1 MEHTIINDNIDL
13 YVVNTDK
20 FKDLSLEVRFLAEV
34 NEKNATTRSLLT
46 LMMQDRSLK
55 YDSKLKMNNALDD
68 LYGAYLSIRC
78 TGYGKGAMIRF
89 GLRVI
94 DNKFSDQD
102 LLTQQFA
109 FVNEIIF
116 KPLLNEKV
124 FKEAKESLTN
134 ELLRIEDEPR
144 ECASK
149 LALSIAGK
157 GQPLAIDING
167 DLEILK
173 TITLDDIKAE
183 YHNMID
189 NDQITIGIVGNIT
202 TEIAKRLCMTY
213 LPFNK
218 RSTISKSFYTFT
230 SDQAKH
236 HIVEKNIEQTVL
248 MMIYNSDITINDHL
262 YWPLKLATAML
273 GQLPISLL
281 FMEIR
286 EKRSLCYNISSSLL
300 SFDGVMIINTGM
312 DYKNIEQTET
322 LIKQQIASIQVN
334 TYTDELLES
343 AKQLLINSV
352 RSVIDNA
359 NAIMNFAYLN
369 HLANNDQSYEQTIKK
384 IEMITKEEIQ
394 QAFNSLSLNTTFILK
409 KKGDQDA

>member
-94 DNKFSDQD
+94 DNKFSDED

-144 ECASK
+144 EYASK
-149 LALSIAGK
+149 LALNIAGK

-167 DLEILK
+167 DLEVLK
-173 TITLDDIKAE
+173 TITLDDIKKE
-183 YHNMID
+183 YQNMID

-218 RSTISKSFYTFT
+218 RSTISKSYYTFK
-230 SDQAKH
+230 SDKAKH
-236 HIVEKNIEQTVL
+236 NVVEKNIEQTVL

-322 LIKQQIASIQVN
+322 LIKQQIASIQDN
-334 TYTDELLES
+334 TYGDELLES

-359 NAIMNFAYLN
+359 NAILNFAYLN

>member
-94 DNKFSDQD
+94 DNKFSDED

-144 ECASK
+144 EYASK

-167 DLEILK
+167 DLEVLK
-173 TITLDDIKAE
+173 TITLDDIKEE
-183 YHNMID
+183 YQNMIN

-202 TEIAKRLCMTY
+202 TEIAKGLCMTY

-218 RSTISKSFYTFT
+218 RSTISKSYYTFK
-230 SDQAKH
+230 SDKAKH

-273 GQLPISLL
+273 GQLPVSLL

-322 LIKQQIASIQVN
+322 LIKQQIANIQDN
-334 TYTDELLES
+334 TYGDELLES

-394 QAFNSLSLNTTFILK
+394 QAFNSLNLNTTFVLK
-409 KKGDQDA
+409 KKGAQDA